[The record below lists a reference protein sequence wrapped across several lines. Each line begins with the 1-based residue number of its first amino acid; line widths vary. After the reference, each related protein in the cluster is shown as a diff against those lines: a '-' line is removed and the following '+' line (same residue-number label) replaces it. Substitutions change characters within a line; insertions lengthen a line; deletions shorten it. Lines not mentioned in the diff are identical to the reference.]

1 MTAKT
6 THGNIDG
13 GKLLAGISIFLT
25 FCTAAAA
32 AILMLAFG
40 SVSAFA
46 DTLSADTLSNST
58 ETDSVIPSSVDDSD
72 EMFAEYVDHLFQTGD
87 DQTLLSAGDR
97 YSTLSDA
104 DQLLY
109 DTIYEIACDIDS
121 GERSSSV
128 ITLNMAAYGYV
139 YQDFSLSNVI
149 YALLDD
155 CPFELYWYDKTSVT
169 QSMQNGNTLV
179 VTMPVA
185 RAYSAS
191 GTTGT
196 CTVNTQL
203 TSAPLAAYDRAQEV
217 ASEAYDED
225 LYDALDY
232 YRQWICDNTGY
243 DTTAPGQNYGD
254 PWQIIYVFDGDS
266 STNVVCEGYAKAFK
280 YLSDLWKKQHPDSEL
295 ENYLVEGSLGS
306 EAHMWNI
313 VHMDDGK
320 NYLAD
325 ITNCDS
331 LGGGRLLFLIGSQSP
346 TTQYY
351 RGVLREVS
359 YRITVNGLSQ
369 TYTYLR
375 NGSVSLQMYT
385 DDEISIA
392 EKNYDPDDMTDKF
405 RDVRDDTAYYY
416 DAVYVM
422 ANLGVTDGAGDFV
435 FQPGSNVTRAQFVTF
450 LYRLAGS
457 PDVSAD
463 GATSDNS
470 FNAGSSTANDSET
483 SDNAVDGTVNK
494 FTDVSTAS
502 YAWDAIQWAASQ
514 GIAQGT
520 SDDQFSPNASVT
532 RAQAAAFIWRWCGS
546 PEASQKE
553 NFTDVS
559 DGAYYAAAVSWGAEY
574 GIIDG
579 YGGSKFGPG
588 DTCTRGQAVTFL
600 NRTYQLMQ
608 S

>member
-1 MTAKT
+1 MLKRDIT
-6 THGNIDG
+6 IY
-13 GKLLAGISIFLT
+13 
-25 FCTAAAA
+25 TAATA
-32 AILMLAFG
+32 AILTLAFG
-40 SVSAFA
+40 SVSAYA
-46 DTLSADTLSNST
+46 DTLSADALSNST
-58 ETDSVIPSSVDDSD
+58 ETDSAETDTMLISAPADADGNSDTVIPSSVDDSD

-87 DQTLLSAGDR
+87 DQTLVSAGDR

-109 DTIYEIACDIDS
+109 DTIYEIACDIAS

-128 ITLNMAAYGYV
+128 ITLNMAAYGYA
-139 YQDFSLSNVI
+139 YRDFSLSDVI

-169 QSMQNGNTLV
+169 ESTENGNTLV

-185 RAYSAS
+185 RTYSVS

-196 CTVNTQL
+196 FNVNTQL
-203 TSAPLAAYDRAQEV
+203 TSAPRAAAARAQEV

-232 YRQWICDNTGY
+232 YRQWICDNTSY

-254 PWQIIYVFDGDS
+254 PWQIIYVFDDDA

-280 YLSDLWKKQHPDSEL
+280 FLTDLWKIQHSDSEV

-306 EAHMWNI
+306 DAHMWNI

-331 LGGGRLLFLIGSQSP
+331 LGGGRLLFLIGSQNP
-346 TTQYY
+346 TMQYY
-351 RGVLREVS
+351 LGSLREVS
-359 YRITVNGLSQ
+359 YRITVSGLSQ

-375 NGSVSLQMYT
+375 NGSVSLQMYS
-385 DDEISIA
+385 DNEISIA
-392 EKNYDPDDMTDKF
+392 ENNYDPEDMTNKF
-405 RDVRDDTAYYY
+405 RDVRDDTSYYY

-422 ANLGVTDGAGDFV
+422 ANLGVTDGAGDYV
-435 FQPGSNVTRAQFVTF
+435 FLPGSNVTRAQFVTF

-457 PDVSAD
+457 PDVHAD
-463 GATSDNS
+463 E
-470 FNAGSSTANDSET
+470 ET
-483 SDNAVDGTVNK
+483 SDDAFDGTVNK
-494 FTDVSTAS
+494 FTDVSSSS
-502 YAWDAIQWAASQ
+502 YAYDAILWAASQ

-520 SDDQFSPNASVT
+520 SDDQFSPNANVT

-559 DGAYYAAAVSWGAEY
+559 DGAYYAAAVSWGAEN

-600 NRTYQLMQ
+600 NRTYQMMQ